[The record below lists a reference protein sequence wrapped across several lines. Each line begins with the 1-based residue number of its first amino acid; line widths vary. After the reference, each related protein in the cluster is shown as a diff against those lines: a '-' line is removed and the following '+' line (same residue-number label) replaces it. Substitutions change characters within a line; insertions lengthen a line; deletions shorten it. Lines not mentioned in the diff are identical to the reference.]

1 MRHRMPRPAKHLT
14 MVVSVCGGAH
24 ASDRGMLM
32 AQVKVY
38 GRRDVWAPR
47 RREVSDAVH
56 AALVQTWGVPQDQR
70 FHRFLL
76 LDPDDLIAPRS
87 PEYLILEVL
96 CFAGRGAAERRA
108 LINAMYVE
116 VAPSLRLAADDLEIV
131 LIESAAGNWGLRGVA
146 GNELL
151 LSRRAGL

>member
-1 MRHRMPRPAKHLT
+1 
-14 MVVSVCGGAH
+14 
-24 ASDRGMLM
+24 M

-38 GRRDVWAPR
+38 GRRDVWGPR

-56 AALVQTWGVPQDQR
+56 AALVSTWGVPQDQR

-76 LDPDDLIAPRS
+76 LDADDLLAPRS
-87 PEYLILEVL
+87 REYLILEVL
-96 CFAGRGAAERRA
+96 CFSGRGPVERRA

-116 VAPSLRLAADDLEIV
+116 VAPALGLGADDLEIV
-131 LIESAAGNWGLRGVA
+131 IIESPPGNWGLRGVA